1 MGIFGTKEKNYENE
15 IALLNERQNELSEIT
30 DKNKSDVVALGIDFS
45 EYKETIGNQF
55 NEVWDFIKSLN
66 SDLSEFKK
74 WKEEQ
79 KQEMKSTK
87 KAKTE
92 LPNTLTYK
100 EVCDAL
106 VDFSYLTQ
114 TSFKY
119 FLYENGILDLKIN
132 RIHNTYKISN
142 EFNNSTSELKK
153 YICITD
159 GALTFDNSILDYLV
173 NNPEG
178 LQESIYRYVRK
189 QKQFSESKQ
198 HLSEVEIK
206 NFQSE
211 IGKICG
217 TLDSYDKDKWASIYN
232 RYEKDHPN
240 YRKQYDSFSE
250 SYMIE
255 HPNAK
260 YKPSI
265 IKYLVQ
271 EVGDGDV
278 LLKIACE
285 LFID

>member
-1 MGIFGTKEKNYENE
+1 MGLFGTKEKNYENE
-15 IALLNERQNELSEIT
+15 ISLINQKQNELAKIA
-30 DKNKSDVVALGIDFS
+30 DKNKSDVVALGLDFS

-55 NEVWDFIKSLN
+55 NEVWDFMKGLN
-66 SDLSEFKK
+66 SDFAEFKK

-79 KQEMKSTK
+79 NQEINSIK
-87 KAKTE
+87 KAKME

-142 EFNNSTSELKK
+142 GFNNSTSELKK
-153 YICITD
+153 YIYIAD
-159 GALTFDNSILDYLV
+159 GALTFDNNILNYLV

-198 HLSEVEIK
+198 HLSEVEIN

-250 SYMIE
+250 SYMVD

-265 IKYLVQ
+265 IRYLVQ

-285 LFID
+285 LFVD